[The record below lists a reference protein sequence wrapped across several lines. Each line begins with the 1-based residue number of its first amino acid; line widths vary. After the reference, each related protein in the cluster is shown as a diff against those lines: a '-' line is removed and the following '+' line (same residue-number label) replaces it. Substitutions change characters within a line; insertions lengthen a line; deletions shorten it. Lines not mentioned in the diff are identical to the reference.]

1 METTTNNDK
10 DNDNDNNKATNQ
22 HTLVKINTKSNTTSK
37 GNNNSLYGK
46 HRTDTAKYCKFDGK
60 ESWIQKCHKTVE
72 MTASTAKNV
81 QIP

>member
-1 METTTNNDK
+1 
-10 DNDNDNNKATNQ
+10 
-22 HTLVKINTKSNTTSK
+22 LVKINTNTTSK
-37 GNNNSLYGK
+37 GNNNSMYGK

-72 MTASTAKNV
+72 MTASSAKML